1 LRQRSVLGNT
11 GGQGNDIAAQ
21 REAAVQQLMAQ
32 GMNSEHANLA
42 VDRIMAEATRLNTVT
57 AQARTETQQ
66 RITWIRDAIDS
77 GHPETA
83 AGFFNDMVAQAAAE
97 NPNKPRTEIANQLM
111 QALGIVPDTIGFV
124 VGVDGRVTVVPNV
137 RGTVF
142 DDDGN
147 LMPGVADTTK
157 PISHQAQQIEDRLLA
172 QGVSANDAHQI
183 AQGWLMERIAD
194 TLQAFDRSMSRERAI
209 ELAAQELNNNP
220 DAEGLTIEVITR
232 VRRPNDYIIDDLFG
246 AGVSDQLDGAA
257 TGVAQSFAGQIE
269 GVLDLGRLSVNGYL
283 NLVNLIA
290 GRDIFADAAAASVSA
305 SETTANIVANIDQL
319 PEQLANHIRGQ
330 LAEAERL
337 EAAGRTS
344 EAAQIRSRMAADMVL
359 AVANPRS
366 SAGAAGRAA
375 DAVQVARIN
384 RVVEG
389 IGPQR
394 FQQLTERYA
403 EVVNSNRGWNWVD
416 DVDSSLSR
424 SRQSAIRQAA
434 IDAGLVPHVPFIAG
448 TKFPDFNAVPGLV
461 RDTRILP
468 RELWGV
474 PEGRQYIYLDNLIG
488 GRPPGYTWHH
498 SQVSGRM
505 ELVPSG
511 VHGMYGHQG
520 GCSPGQWS
528 YGSRR

>member
-1 LRQRSVLGNT
+1 
-11 GGQGNDIAAQ
+11 
-21 REAAVQQLMAQ
+21 
-32 GMNSEHANLA
+32 
-42 VDRIMAEATRLNTVT
+42 
-57 AQARTETQQ
+57 
-66 RITWIRDAIDS
+66 
-77 GHPETA
+77 
-83 AGFFNDMVAQAAAE
+83 
-97 NPNKPRTEIANQLM
+97 
-111 QALGIVPDTIGFV
+111 
-124 VGVDGRVTVVPNV
+124 
-137 RGTVF
+137 
-142 DDDGN
+142 
-147 LMPGVADTTK
+147 
-157 PISHQAQQIEDRLLA
+157 
-172 QGVSANDAHQI
+172 
-183 AQGWLMERIAD
+183 
-194 TLQAFDRSMSRERAI
+194 
-209 ELAAQELNNNP
+209 
-220 DAEGLTIEVITR
+220 
-232 VRRPNDYIIDDLFG
+232 
-246 AGVSDQLDGAA
+246 
-257 TGVAQSFAGQIE
+257 
-269 GVLDLGRLSVNGYL
+269 
-283 NLVNLIA
+283 
-290 GRDIFADAAAASVSA
+290 
-305 SETTANIVANIDQL
+305 
-319 PEQLANHIRGQ
+319 
-330 LAEAERL
+330 
-337 EAAGRTS
+337 
-344 EAAQIRSRMAADMVL
+344 
-359 AVANPRS
+359 
-366 SAGAAGRAA
+366 
-375 DAVQVARIN
+375 
-384 RVVEG
+384 VVEG